1 MSEENVV
8 PIVEKVLLR
17 FSPKLRSSSQLNPD
31 NHYDWHEVTE

>member
-1 MSEENVV
+1 MNEENVV

-31 NHYDWHEVTE
+31 ICKKVFLGF